1 MASVWYIGQA
11 DSRTI
16 TAAQWAAA
24 GVAGASDTTWN
35 AANGWSIPTTS
46 FTAAQLTI
54 LNADGSFNTAAA
66 DGPRPGGGGVIGN
79 DSPLLRRAD
88 LTGLGID
95 PSQLRRKFQAW
106 RPGAANSYVGP
117 ELAGDDLPTVSLGQA
132 GDAVT
137 YNRAYTP
144 AGAGVAGI
152 PQVVEAFGKMTIL
165 TNNWSAKTSNNGI
178 ATVSTYR
185 FMCDGDKISLFTY
198 AGGFAID
205 LYVNGKPYAGNHIL
219 PVATTGFAPY
229 GFQNFVFP
237 SAKPRLIELRMIG
250 GMAGLYTQK
259 PYRIWKPPAD
269 SRPKI
274 AVVGDSFVAPTVM
287 SDTAAGGA
295 GNALYLRG
303 IYQRLPMLLGLP
315 HLVTDGIGGT
325 GYVAGAAG
333 NRPYTHAERVQWAQ
347 DVNPDVFIVH
357 GGGANDLYNDHPLS
371 TINATINTYFRTLR
385 EKLPFAKLVFV
396 EGFAPPLNGFNEN
409 NPDYITIRQT
419 AQAALADVG
428 VYYIDVATTEPWI
441 TGQPNG
447 WVTANAGDGNSNVYI
462 GSDAVHLSVKGNT
475 YLRHRLASK
484 LLKILADDGTL
495 LNQLI

>member
-54 LNADGSFNTAAA
+54 LGNDGSFNTAAP
-66 DGPRPGGGGVIGN
+66 DGPRPGGSGTIGN
-79 DSPLLRRAD
+79 DSPILRRSD
-88 LTGLGID
+88 LMGLGID
-95 PSQLRRKFQAW
+95 PSQVRRKFQAW

-117 ELAGDDLPTVSLGQA
+117 ELAGDDLPTISLG
-132 GDAVT
+132 
-137 YNRAYTP
+137 
-144 AGAGVAGI
+144 VAADSAFNQSYLPGNAA
-152 PQVVEAFGKMTIL
+152 PRRTEDVVAAFGKMSVVS
-165 TNNWSAKTSNNGI
+165 NNWSAKTSNNGV
-178 ATVSTYR
+178 ATVTTYR
-185 FMCDGDKISLFTY
+185 FMMDGPELCIFTY
-198 AGGFAID
+198 ANGFAID

-219 PVATTGFAPY
+219 PEATTGFAPY
-229 GFQNFVFP
+229 GFQKFVFP
-237 SAKPRLIELRMIG
+237 SAKPRLVELRMIG
-250 GMAGLYTQK
+250 DLAGIYTK
-259 PYRIWKPPAD
+259 TPYRIWKPPVD
-269 SRPKI
+269 PRPRL

-287 SDTAAGGA
+287 QDAAAGGA
-295 GNALYLRG
+295 PNAAWLRG
-303 IYQRLPMLLGLP
+303 VYQRMPMLLGLP

-325 GYVAGAAG
+325 GYVAGAAS
-333 NRPYTHAERVQWAQ
+333 NRPYTHVDRVQWAQ

-371 TINATINTYFRTLR
+371 TINATIQTYFRTLR

-396 EGFAPPLNGFNEN
+396 EGFAPPLAGFSEN

-419 AQAALADVG
+419 AQAALTDVG
-428 VYYIDVATTEPWI
+428 VYYIDVATTDPWI
-441 TGQPNG
+441 SGQPNG
-447 WVTANAGDGNSNVYI
+447 YVTAVSGTGNSNIYI
-462 GSDAVHLSVKGNT
+462 GSDAVHLTVAGNT
-475 YLRHRLASK
+475 YLRHRLAQK